1 MNIFLTND
9 DGLGSPGLNALE
21 NELGKKHS
29 LWTVAPEKEMSGQ
42 SHSITLIEGLK
53 LNRVSENRFSVRG
66 TPVDCINLGFQA
78 VIPSKPDLMIS
89 GINRGPNLG
98 TDIVYSG
105 TCAAAR
111 EAGLRGIPSIAVS
124 CSSMKGPWNYSEAA
138 AFIAEN
144 LENFLEL
151 WQPDVFLNIN
161 WPDNSGN
168 KKNKKK
174 VRLTFPG
181 KRRYKDKLISFVSPR
196 GDEYWFLE
204 PASVISEDAE
214 GSDSHAVNNGDISIS
229 RVFLEPAAVYNSS
242 DNELHDKISWEG
254 L

>member
-66 TPVDCINLGFQA
+66 TPVDSVNLGFQA

-124 CSSMKGPWNYSEAA
+124 CSSMKGPWNYTEAA

-151 WQPDVFLNIN
+151 WQPDIFLNIN
-161 WPDNSGN
+161 WPDNFSGN
-168 KKNKKK
+168 SR
-174 VRLTFPG
+174 VRLTYPG

-204 PASVISEDAE
+204 PASVISEDTE
-214 GSDSHAVNNGDISIS
+214 GSDAQAVNIGDISIS
-229 RVFLEPAAVYNSS
+229 KILLEPASVYKSS
-242 DNELHDKISWEG
+242 DENLHDKISWGG